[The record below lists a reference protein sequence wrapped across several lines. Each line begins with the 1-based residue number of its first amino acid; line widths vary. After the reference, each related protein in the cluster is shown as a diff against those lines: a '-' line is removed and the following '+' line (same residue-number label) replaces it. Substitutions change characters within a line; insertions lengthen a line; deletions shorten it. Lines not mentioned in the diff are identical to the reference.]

1 MLVFI
6 QQSVPNTFGES
17 DEAWLLSVLGEM
29 LHPSSSTS
37 YLSEQYVKEI
47 EGRPGYL
54 ELLLVL
60 LLGILVKVYKI
71 VYNSANYINI
81 LQLAI
86 ICIKNCV
93 TRRWW
98 KHQTSKMG
106 NYLSEDEKSH
116 LLNVIMANVSV
127 Y

>member
-1 MLVFI
+1 MQL
-6 QQSVPNTFGES
+6 SVPNTFGES

-60 LLGILVKVYKI
+60 LLGNLVKV
-71 VYNSANYINI
+71 
-81 LQLAI
+81 
-86 ICIKNCV
+86 
-93 TRRWW
+93 
-98 KHQTSKMG
+98 
-106 NYLSEDEKSH
+106 
-116 LLNVIMANVSV
+116 
-127 Y
+127 